1 MNRNNEIVRKSNILQ
16 WWRVVRRW
24 ACKENDLSQGDMEF
38 LIYLEPIDYFTMDDF
53 KTGTFMLNWNNNRF
67 WRMTKQGWITRI
79 KKGRNERSRYVVSQ
93 KGKRLINR
101 IYRILLREEP
111 LPEGVASNKTMKR
124 EGFADKMYSQLIKKF
139 NRDET

>member
-1 MNRNNEIVRKSNILQ
+1 
-16 WWRVVRRW
+16 
-24 ACKENDLSQGDMEF
+24 MEF

-53 KTGTFMLNWNNNRF
+53 KTGTFMLTWNNNRF